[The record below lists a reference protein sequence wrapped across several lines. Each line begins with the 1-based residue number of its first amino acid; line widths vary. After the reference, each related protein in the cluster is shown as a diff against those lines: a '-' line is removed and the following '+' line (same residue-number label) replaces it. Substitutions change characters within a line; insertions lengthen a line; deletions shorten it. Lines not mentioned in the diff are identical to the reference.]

1 MREPVTTTSCNEV
14 SVFAAVAG
22 AVCAFA
28 TPKDAASEPP
38 VSARRTAIRSRG
50 FPRFSF
56 SIERLSGYSNL
67 GQKDLREQS
76 GVYRKKIAGKYTGRE
91 TYNRKRRL
99 SAAFLRALTLN
110 PL

>member
-56 SIERLSGYSNL
+56 SIERLSGYS
-67 GQKDLREQS
+67 KSRPKRFKRTS
-76 GVYRKKIAGKYTGRE
+76 GAYLETIAGKYAGRE
-91 TYNRKRRL
+91 TYNDKRRL
-99 SAAFLRALTLN
+99 SAAFV
-110 PL
+110 

>member
-67 GQKDLREQS
+67 GQEES
-76 GVYRKKIAGKYTGRE
+76 GAYLERIAGKYAGRE
-91 TYNRKRRL
+91 TYNDKRRL
-99 SAAFLRALTLN
+99 SAAFV
-110 PL
+110 